1 MGDRNVSHDPLAY
14 PKRDLLSTT
23 AVMTAAV
30 MTAAVIN
37 IAVINIAVISSLG
50 LWHAARQQSILRRE
64 RRFS

>member
-1 MGDRNVSHDPLAY
+1 MGDRTFCHDPLPY
-14 PKRDLLSTT
+14 PKPDLLSTT

-30 MTAAVIN
+30 INIAVIN